1 MTILVGR
8 LICATATRAQVKN
21 KKVLIGV
28 GVLVV
33 VLAGGAYFMAPSLL
47 GGGEAAAAAA
57 AEAEAEDDK
66 EPVPGSGVIFEL
78 SDRVVN
84 LAEGGDQSFA
94 KIKLALE
101 FEVELEEAGGHGG
114 DPAKD
119 FKANVGKIIAVLEDR
134 INAEIS
140 SRTSTDLATVEGKE
154 ELKLSILHHAN
165 ELFEEQLAPVT
176 FVYLIQ
182 FVMQ

>member
-1 MTILVGR
+1 M
-8 LICATATRAQVKN
+8 
-21 KKVLIGV
+21 
-28 GVLVV
+28 
-33 VLAGGAYFMAPSLL
+33 
-47 GGGEAAAAAA
+47 
-57 AEAEAEDDK
+57 
-66 EPVPGSGVIFEL
+66 PGTGVIFEL

-94 KIKLALE
+94 KVKLALE

-114 DPAKD
+114 DPAKA
-119 FKANVGKIIAVLEDR
+119 FKEDVSKVIAVLEDR

-140 SRTSTDLATVEGKE
+140 SRTSTDLATIEGKD
-154 ELKLSILHHAN
+154 ELKLSILGHAN
-165 ELFEEQLAPVT
+165 EIFEEHLAPVT

>member
-1 MTILVGR
+1 M
-8 LICATATRAQVKN
+8 KN

-28 GVLVV
+28 GVLAV

-47 GGGEAAAAAA
+47 GGGEAAAA
-57 AEAEAEDDK
+57 ETDK

-84 LAEGGDQSFA
+84 LADGGDQSFA
-94 KIKLALE
+94 KVKIALE
-101 FEVELEEAGGHGG
+101 FDAELGEGGGHGA
-114 DPAKD
+114 DPAKE
-119 FKANVGKIIAVLEDR
+119 FKADVAKVIAVLEDR

-140 SRTSTDLATVEGKE
+140 SRTSTDLATIEGKN
-154 ELKLSILHHAN
+154 ELKHSILGHAN
-165 ELFEEQLAPVT
+165 EIFEEHLAPVT

>member
-1 MTILVGR
+1 M
-8 LICATATRAQVKN
+8 KN

-47 GGGEAAAAAA
+47 GGGEAAAAAV
-57 AEAEAEDDK
+57 AEAAAEDDK

-78 SDRVVN
+78 ADRVVN
-84 LAEGGDQSFA
+84 LAEGGDQNFA

-101 FEVELEEAGGHGG
+101 FEVELEEAGHGG

-154 ELKLSILHHAN
+154 ELKLSILQHAN